1 VTNVI
6 VTTLN
11 LAAIYG
17 LVAVGISITWAGLGF
32 LNLAQGTT
40 FAVAGYGAWWAS
52 VHISSSSPVVI
63 LAGIVTGAACGVI
76 ICVAVFLPLYGKR
89 NWEIRTLTATL
100 ALSFIGANVL
110 LEVFGP
116 DYKAIP
122 EIFGSGHFSFAGAI
136 VTADKTGTV
145 ISAVVVLT
153 LAVLAL
159 VRTRIGL
166 GVRALTQS
174 KEGAALV
181 GIDLRTTA
189 FAILAASGA
198 LVGLAST
205 LLAQTFY
212 VVPDAGY
219 VPLVKGL
226 VVAMLGGLGSIRG
239 TVAAALLVGGVEA
252 VTATYIGQEYVLVTL
267 FMLIVVVLLVRPR
280 GLGGVL
286 EAARA

>member
-1 VTNVI
+1 MDVV

-17 LVAVGISITWAGLGF
+17 LVGIGISITWAGLRF
-32 LNLAQGTT
+32 LNLAHGTT
-40 FAVAGYGAWWAS
+40 FAFAGYGAWWAS

-63 LAGIVTGAACGVI
+63 VAGIVTGALCGAL
-76 ICVAVFLPLYGKR
+76 ICFAVFLPLYGKP

-100 ALSFIGANVL
+100 ALSFIGTNVL
-110 LEVFGP
+110 LQGFGP
-116 DYKAIP
+116 TYKAIP
-122 EIFGSGHFSFAGAI
+122 EIFGSGHFSLAGAV

-145 ISAVVVLT
+145 VSAVVVLT
-153 LAVLAL
+153 IAVLAL
-159 VRTRIGL
+159 VRTRLGL

-174 KEGAALV
+174 REGAALV
-181 GIDLRTTA
+181 GIDLRTSA
-189 FAILAASGA
+189 LAILTVSGA

-226 VVAMLGGLGSIRG
+226 VVAMLGGLGSIPG
-239 TVAAALLVGGVEA
+239 TIAAALLVGGAEA
-252 VTATYIGQEYVLVTL
+252 TTATYIGQEYVLVTL
-267 FMLIVVVLLVRPR
+267 FLLIAVVLLVRPR

>member
-1 VTNVI
+1 VTDVI
-6 VTTLN
+6 ITTLN

-40 FAVAGYGAWWAS
+40 FAVAGYGAWLAS
-52 VHISSSSPVVI
+52 KHISTSSPVVI
-63 LAGIVTGAACGVI
+63 AAGMATGALCGVI

-89 NWEIRTLTATL
+89 NWETRTLTATL
-100 ALSFIGANVL
+100 ALSFIGSSVL
-110 LEVFGP
+110 LEAFGP
-116 DYKAIP
+116 DYKALP
-122 EIFGSGHFSFAGAI
+122 EIFGSGHFGLAGAV

-145 ISAVVVLT
+145 ISSAVVLA
-153 LAVLAL
+153 LAVLGL
-159 VRTRIGL
+159 VGTRTGL
-166 GVRALTQS
+166 GIRALTQDS
-174 KEGAALV
+174 EGAALV

-189 FAILAASGA
+189 FAILAVSGA
-198 LVGLAST
+198 LAGLAST

-212 VVPDAGY
+212 VVPEAGF

-239 TVAAALLVGGVEA
+239 TILAALLVGGVEA
-252 VTATYIGQEYVLVTL
+252 ATATYMGQQYVLLTL
-267 FMLIVVVLLVRPR
+267 FLLIVVVLLVRPR

>member
-1 VTNVI
+1 MDVV

-17 LVAVGISITWAGLGF
+17 LVGIGISITWAGLRF
-32 LNLAQGTT
+32 LNLAHGAT
-40 FAVAGYGAWWAS
+40 FAFAGYGAWWTS
-52 VHISSSSPVVI
+52 EHISSSSPAVI
-63 LAGIVTGAACGVI
+63 AAGIVTGALCGAI
-76 ICVAVFLPLYGKR
+76 ICFAVFLPLYGKP

-100 ALSFIGANVL
+100 ALSFIGTNVL
-110 LEVFGP
+110 LEGFGP
-116 DYKAIP
+116 TYKAIP
-122 EIFGSGHFSFAGAI
+122 AIFGSGHFTFNGTV
-136 VTADKTGTV
+136 VTSDKTGTV

-174 KEGAALV
+174 REGAALV

-189 FAILAASGA
+189 LAILAISGA

-226 VVAMLGGLGSIRG
+226 VVAMLGGLGSIPG
-239 TVAAALLVGGVEA
+239 TIVAALLVGGVEA
-252 VTATYIGQEYVLVTL
+252 TTATYIGQEYVLVTL
-267 FMLIVVVLLVRPR
+267 FLLIAVVLLVRPR
-280 GLGGVL
+280 GLAGVL

>member
-1 VTNVI
+1 MTDVI

-40 FAVAGYGAWWAS
+40 FAVAGYGAWLAS
-52 VHISSSSPVVI
+52 KHISSSSPVVI
-63 LAGIVTGAACGVI
+63 AAGMATGALCGVI
-76 ICVAVFLPLYGKR
+76 ICIAVFLPLYGKR
-89 NWEIRTLTATL
+89 NWETRTLTATL
-100 ALSFIGANVL
+100 ALSFIGSSAL
-110 LEVFGP
+110 LEIFGP
-116 DYKAIP
+116 DYKALP
-122 EIFGSGHFSFAGAI
+122 EIFGSGHFSLAGAV

-145 ISAVVVLT
+145 ISSAVVLT
-153 LAVLAL
+153 LAVLGL
-159 VRTRIGL
+159 VGTRTGL
-166 GVRALTQS
+166 GIRALTQDS
-174 KEGAALV
+174 EGAALV

-189 FAILAASGA
+189 FAILAVSGA
-198 LVGLAST
+198 LAGLAST

-212 VVPDAGY
+212 VVPDAGF

-239 TVAAALLVGGVEA
+239 TILAALLVGGVEA
-252 VTATYIGQEYVLVTL
+252 ATATYFGQQYVLLTL
-267 FMLIVVVLLVRPR
+267 FLLIVIVLLVRPR

>member
-1 VTNVI
+1 MDVV

-17 LVAVGISITWAGLGF
+17 LVGIGISITWAGLGF
-32 LNLAQGTT
+32 LNLAHGTT
-40 FAVAGYGAWWAS
+40 FAFAGYGAWWAS
-52 VHISSSSPVVI
+52 QHISTSSAVVI
-63 LAGIVTGAACGVI
+63 LAGVVTGALCGVF
-76 ICVAVFLPLYGKR
+76 ICLAVFLPLYGRR

-100 ALSFIGANVL
+100 ALSFLGTNVL
-110 LEVFGP
+110 LEVWGP
-116 DYKAIP
+116 TYKAIP
-122 EIFGSGHFSFAGAI
+122 AIFGSGHFTFAGSVI
-136 VTADKTGTV
+136 TADKTGTV
-145 ISAVVVLT
+145 ISAVVVLSV
-153 LAVLAL
+153 AVLAL

-166 GVRALTQS
+166 GVRALTQNN
-174 KEGAALV
+174 EGAALV

-189 FAILAASGA
+189 FAILAVSGA
-198 LVGLAST
+198 LAGLAST

-226 VVAMLGGLGSIRG
+226 VVAMLGGLGSIPG
-239 TVAAALLVGGVEA
+239 TIMAALLVGAVEA
-252 VTATYIGQEYVLVTL
+252 TTATYIGQEWVLVTL
-267 FMLIVVVLLVRPR
+267 FLLIAVVLLVRPR

>member
-1 VTNVI
+1 MTDVI

-40 FAVAGYGAWWAS
+40 FAVAGYGAWLAS
-52 VHISSSSPVVI
+52 KHISSSSPVVI
-63 LAGIVTGAACGVI
+63 VAGMATGALCGVI
-76 ICVAVFLPLYGKR
+76 ICIAVFLPLYGKR
-89 NWEIRTLTATL
+89 NWETRTLTATL
-100 ALSFIGANVL
+100 ALSFIGSSAL
-110 LEVFGP
+110 LEIFGP
-116 DYKAIP
+116 DYKALP
-122 EIFGSGHFSFAGAI
+122 EIFGSGHFSLAGAV

-145 ISAVVVLT
+145 ISSAVVLT
-153 LAVLAL
+153 LAVLGL
-159 VRTRIGL
+159 VGTRTGL
-166 GVRALTQS
+166 GIRALTQDS
-174 KEGAALV
+174 EGAALV

-189 FAILAASGA
+189 FAILAVSGA
-198 LVGLAST
+198 LAGLAST

-212 VVPDAGY
+212 VVPDAGF

-239 TVAAALLVGGVEA
+239 TILAALLVGGVEA
-252 VTATYIGQEYVLVTL
+252 ATATYFGQQYVLLTL
-267 FMLIVVVLLVRPR
+267 FLLIVIVLLVRPR